1 MVGEMFKIKI
11 MKKFKNFLLF
21 TYFIIEIL
29 AIVFYINKEINSKV
43 LILIS
48 ISMSL
53 MIGLYFY
60 NRSQLSEK

>member
-1 MVGEMFKIKI
+1 

>member
-1 MVGEMFKIKI
+1 MVGEIFKIKI

>member
-1 MVGEMFKIKI
+1 
-11 MKKFKNFLLF
+11 MKKFKIFLLF

>member
-1 MVGEMFKIKI
+1 LGRYLKIKI

>member
-1 MVGEMFKIKI
+1 MVGEIFKIKI

-60 NRSQLSEK
+60 NRSQLNKK